1 MQNFTRQFPRLWLA
15 RVSEDEAEELIP
27 FRPRRHRQKEWKC
40 LGAPAF
46 DLAAKGVRRWQG
58 SEYFRQKPYQQRSQ
72 TTAGRQALDAF
83 DFAAEVSDS
92 GETMGIC

>member
-1 MQNFTRQFPRLWLA
+1 
-15 RVSEDEAEELIP
+15 
-27 FRPRRHRQKEWKC
+27 

-83 DFAAEVSDS
+83 DFAVEVSDS